1 MNSAMTT
8 STNGKSW
15 EIVPI
20 NTLTGIVLTVLFFY
34 LFFRHFLF
42 VFMFMDVIIGWLR
55 KFNWF
60 PKEGKRRKTIIHGVV
75 FRISGSSWISRL
87 VRVHTQIAEFGHGTE
102 SFDI

>member
-42 VFMFMDVIIGWLR
+42 TLMFMDVILGWLR

-60 PKEGKRRKTIIHGVV
+60 PKEGKRRKTIIHWVIAAGL
-75 FRISGSSWISRL
+75 FFGFLAAAGSAGWL
-87 VRVHTQIAEFGHGTE
+87 EF
-102 SFDI
+102 IPK